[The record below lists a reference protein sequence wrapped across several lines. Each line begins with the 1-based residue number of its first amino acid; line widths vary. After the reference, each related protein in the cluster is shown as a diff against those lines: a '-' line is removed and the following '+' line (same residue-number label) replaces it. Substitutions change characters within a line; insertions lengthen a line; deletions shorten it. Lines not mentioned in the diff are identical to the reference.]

1 MWEIQKTESKLKRE
15 SEENLM
21 KRLFT
26 VAGTKLKETTGD
38 TYTLI
43 YPRIS
48 NRKEA
53 IAWAQSSKK
62 NH

>member
-26 VAGTKLKETTGD
+26 MAGTKLKETTGD
-38 TYTLI
+38 IL
-43 YPRIS
+43 
-48 NRKEA
+48 
-53 IAWAQSSKK
+53 K
-62 NH
+62 NANFYKN